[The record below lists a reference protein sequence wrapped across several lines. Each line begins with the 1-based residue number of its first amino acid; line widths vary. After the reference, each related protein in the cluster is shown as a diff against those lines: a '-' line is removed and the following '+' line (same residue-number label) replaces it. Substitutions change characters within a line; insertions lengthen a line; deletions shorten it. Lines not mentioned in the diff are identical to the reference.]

1 MGVGWCFSWLA
12 TGQMTSLPGLSAA
25 LLSDWKKDFSLNWC
39 LEGIGTLSLKYA
51 YWVVSKVLFKIMK
64 QIQKLLLIGKCLGK
78 RCLNPGWLS
87 EDTYRNRQTD
97 RQTHTHKHTRMH
109 KPLYWS
115 FRRWL
120 QKYHCEQ
127 GRKKSLPLTKM
138 FKCILASW
146 SRTIKNSCWEPGRK
160 KILKD
165 VKLYVVWMWLVISAG
180 SFSHLGVAIRVSS
193 LHLWVTT

>member
-1 MGVGWCFSWLA
+1 
-12 TGQMTSLPGLSAA
+12 
-25 LLSDWKKDFSLNWC
+25 
-39 LEGIGTLSLKYA
+39 
-51 YWVVSKVLFKIMK
+51 MK

-97 RQTHTHKHTRMH
+97 THTQTHTHVQTLVPIFQEMATEI
-109 KPLYWS
+109 PLWA
-115 FRRWL
+115 R
-120 QKYHCEQ
+120 E
-127 GRKKSLPLTKM
+127 KKSLPLTKM

-180 SFSHLGVAIRVSS
+180 SFSRLGIAIRVCS
-193 LHLWVTT
+193 LHLWVTTAPLAPIPSHGEILTENLINLWINYGLKKSCFKISLKWVPNRR